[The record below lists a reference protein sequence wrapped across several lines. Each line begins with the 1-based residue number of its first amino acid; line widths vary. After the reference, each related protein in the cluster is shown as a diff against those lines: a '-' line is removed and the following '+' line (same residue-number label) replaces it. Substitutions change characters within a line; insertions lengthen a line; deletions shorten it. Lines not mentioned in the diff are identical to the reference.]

1 MHKSQSK
8 SPSNR
13 NWHSHSAFQNQQQQL
28 AWSGHVK
35 RIKQGET
42 GWGRKK
48 KKKTELYISESF
60 VKESRNSSL
69 RYAWGSQ
76 GTGKPQCHILQQ
88 SWPRRQTWTSWP
100 AAQQHGRVQAHHPL
114 RRKWNIHLSQKHVFR
129 TGKHKSCFLT
139 RIGIMSIWE
148 SEMQSIMLFDYWC
161 FSHTTSFLR
170 ATVKKQNCV
179 TWTSVSG
186 ETLPSKQAIV

>member
-1 MHKSQSK
+1 MHGEAKVQANHSATFCSRAGHGGRPGPPDQQ
-8 SPSNR
+8 PSNTDVCR
-13 NWHSHSAFQNQQQQL
+13 
-28 AWSGHVK
+28 
-35 RIKQGET
+35 
-42 GWGRKK
+42 
-48 KKKTELYISESF
+48 
-60 VKESRNSSL
+60 
-69 RYAWGSQ
+69 
-76 GTGKPQCHILQQ
+76 
-88 SWPRRQTWTSWP
+88 
-100 AAQQHGRVQAHHPL
+100 HHPL
-114 RRKWNIHLSQKHVFR
+114 RRKWNIHLSQKYVFR